1 MDWAGKNSTSHPHHH
16 RFRFHLQIAPV
27 LAPHP
32 LTVLLLEWYRANARP
47 LPWREAPT
55 PYATWL
61 SEVILQQTRVET
73 GTAYWHRFLE
83 RYPTVADLAEAP
95 IDSVMQSWKGLGYY
109 SRARNLHAAAQSI
122 VNDRDGKLPIAAA
135 DWRSLPGIGEYTAA
149 AIASICHG
157 EPVPVIDGNVQRVLS
172 RLFDIADAVD
182 RKAGKAAVRHWA
194 EVLVSSDDPGASNQG
209 WMELGATVCKP
220 KNPDCDAC
228 PLANAC
234 LARQRDTWRERPVKQ
249 AKKPPVEVTVQFS
262 VALREVGPLWEWWVE
277 RRPDK
282 GIWGGLEC
290 FPASMTETRGAQA
303 DPGPAWGPVEHILT
317 HRRLTGWFHFHVG
330 QAADRIAESHPEG
343 RWVSVDDP
351 ETTWPR
357 MVDKV
362 LPELRARC
370 VKN

>member
-1 MDWAGKNSTSHPHHH
+1 M
-16 RFRFHLQIAPV
+16 
-27 LAPHP
+27 
-32 LTVLLLEWYRANARP
+32 
-47 LPWREAPT
+47 
-55 PYATWL
+55 
-61 SEVILQQTRVET
+61 ILQQTRVET

-83 RYPTVADLAEAP
+83 RYPTVADLAAAP
-95 IDSVMQSWKGLGYY
+95 IESIMQSWKGLGYY

-122 VNDRDGKLPIAAA
+122 MEDRGGALPMNAAE
-135 DWRSLPGIGEYTAA
+135 WRSLPGIGEYTAA

-157 EPVPVIDGNVQRVLS
+157 EPVPVVDGNVQRVLS

-182 RKAGKAAVRHWA
+182 RKVGKEAVRHWA
-194 EVLVSSDDPGASNQG
+194 EVLVSTDNPGASNQG

-220 KNPDCDAC
+220 KNPDCTAC
-228 PLANAC
+228 PIADAC

-249 AKKPPVEVTVQFS
+249 AKKPPVAVTVQFA
-262 VALREVGPLWEWWVE
+262 VALREAGSRWEWWVE

-290 FPASMTETRGAQA
+290 FPASMTQTQYTPVANES
-303 DPGPAWGPVEHILT
+303 AWGPVDHILT

-330 QAADRIAESHPEG
+330 PASGRITASHPEG
-343 RWVSVDDP
+343 RWVPVDDP
-351 ETTWPR
+351 NTTWPR

-362 LPELRARC
+362 LHDLRDQC